1 MTGIQYTNKHK
12 GRDETLDVL
21 SCFPA
26 AVRDTLLSCG
36 IPPGRWCEIRLRADA
51 CSAVGYTD
59 DDGGRSCIPLP
70 SQRLTEQ
77 TLREILTRL
86 CAGSVH
92 AYDEGLRRGFF
103 SPAELPGVRIGA
115 AGQVLCRGGSVE
127 RLQSIRSLCLRL
139 PHSVSVCG
147 GIADALAVVRGA
159 PVMTETVPP
168 ADIQLPGAAVIPTLF
183 YAPPGEGKTTLL
195 RCLIRT
201 LCSAADA
208 VPPLCGA
215 VLDSGGELSGG
226 GIFAG
231 CTVDC
236 FCGYPRGMGMALA
249 TRAFSPQVLFCDEI
263 GTEEEAEEILRAQAT
278 GVPLIATAHADSF
291 AMLLRRPCFA
301 RLHEHRVFARYVR
314 LRRTHG
320 GFDIRTEAEI

>member
-1 MTGIQYTNKHK
+1 M
-12 GRDETLDVL
+12 DVL

-36 IPPGRWCEIRLRADA
+36 VMPGRWCEIRLRSDA
-51 CSAVGYTD
+51 CSAVGYAD
-59 DDGGRSCIPLP
+59 AGGGRICIPLP
-70 SQRLTEQ
+70 QLRLTEQ

-115 AGQVLCRGGSVE
+115 AGQVLCRGGGVE

-139 PHSVSVCG
+139 PHSVPACG
-147 GIADALAVVRGA
+147 GIADALAAVRGA
-159 PVMTETVPP
+159 TVDIRPP
-168 ADIQLPGAAVIPTLF
+168 EKERTRTTAIVPTLF

-195 RCLIRT
+195 RCLIRA
-201 LCSAADA
+201 LCDAGTAAG
-208 VPPLCGA
+208 PLCGA

-226 GIFAG
+226 GIFSG

-263 GTEEEAEEILRAQAT
+263 GTEEEAEEILRTQAT

-291 AMLLRRPCFA
+291 AMLQRRPCFA
-301 RLHEHRVFARYVR
+301 RLLEHRVFARYVR
-314 LRRTHG
+314 LRRTQG
-320 GFDIRTEAEI
+320 GFDLRLEAEL